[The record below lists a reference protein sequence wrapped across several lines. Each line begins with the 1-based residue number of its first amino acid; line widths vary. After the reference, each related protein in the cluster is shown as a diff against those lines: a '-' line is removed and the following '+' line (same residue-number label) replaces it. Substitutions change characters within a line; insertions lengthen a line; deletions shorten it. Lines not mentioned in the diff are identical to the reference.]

1 MHDWPDSKCQEILT
15 QIKLAMRPGYSR
27 ILLNELVLPDKG
39 MSLTAAQID
48 ITMMAALAATE
59 RTERQWREL
68 INSVGLK
75 IEKIWTKVVEEE
87 SIIELV
93 LK

>member
-1 MHDWPDSKCQEILT
+1 MK
-15 QIKLAMRPGYSR
+15 PGYSK
-27 ILLNELVLPDKG
+27 IILNELVLPDKG
-39 MSLTAAQID
+39 MSLTAAQLD

-68 INSVGLK
+68 IDPVGLR

-93 LK
+93 PK

>member
-1 MHDWPDSKCQEILT
+1 
-15 QIKLAMRPGYSR
+15 
-27 ILLNELVLPDKG
+27 
-39 MSLTAAQID
+39 MSLTAAQLD

-68 INSVGLK
+68 IDSVGLR
-75 IEKIWTKVVEEE
+75 IEKIWTKVEEEE

-93 LK
+93 PE